1 MGWKKILTEESE
13 FKTEDV
19 LSIGWHT
26 IAINGEGIATARFL
40 LSDNRSAQ
48 QSSVI
53 TFYASHV
60 EGEGNQITLL
70 SSTNFLSTNTTQTAL
85 RIKES
90 GIGMGAVLQV
100 FISSETNKPI
110 VQLLGDNYKTSTP
123 GGTMINNGWNLTNFI
138 PDGPE
143 SPDITLISNN
153 EWDSFTQ
160 ATRLNLNV
168 NNLGLAT
175 TGNISGEAS
184 SIGTLTT
191 LELNDGSIIDNSEF
205 ITITAE
211 NAITNSSNSNVNFIF
226 NDIAGANTDGTFPS
240 LFNIATSGEE
250 GNINV
255 DYNIF
260 GKLGY
265 SPIITQM
272 KLYAGFGNSE
282 SDLYK
287 IKIFGS
293 NTPFTGGNL
302 GTLLYEDLDYVNG
315 VSASYPYIVN
325 FQNETPFKYYRTQY
339 ISNSNNNSFN
349 LISIYEIYY
358 SEGVETTIKDSTVT
372 TNNIVL
378 STNTAGTTSDD
389 IVVRDSSGN
398 LKTVSIDTISNLVD
412 ANSDDLPT
420 SAPGAGT
427 LVSEFSHLSTNTLHV
442 DVHENTNNTPHPIVF
457 SNLTDGFSTMLLDSN
472 VTINPHTDTIK
483 STNFEGNLIGTL
495 DSYNSEAFINETHTE
510 QKASNDLAPGWYT
523 VAIVPEGRA
532 TGRFALRDQ
541 QGSSRHQSTTFY
553 ASHIFGDDK
562 GTQLTVLTNNSF
574 SNIVYT
580 HIRIKEGATY
590 DGAALQVYVRDTNT
604 LNTDNLEETD
614 HSTRLSVFLLGDNYH
629 SKNSNGS
636 IHEWRLVNWI
646 PDTDNPGISISN
658 NSTTTWANF
667 TSKAEVNLE
676 GFWAG
681 MAVTP
686 GPISGSFIGN
696 GSGLENVCGKRVH
709 LSTTT
714 NNADYPIPFQFG
726 TTTAAGCMD
735 LAKDSANDFTYNPSL
750 NLLQVP
756 KITVDTIT
764 TKVLRYQEFSADWQ
778 TSTEKRNLPL
788 GNSTVSE
795 TASTQYYSRYIFT
808 DDVAVNDVKIEMR
821 MERSMNFK
829 LEVLHHPLGGTL
841 SSGFNQFNSNGFV
854 YNNNNVFE
862 HVLDNGPG
870 GGFNKG
876 DFLYIAIDPIDTGAS
891 NSPGE
896 VNGHLIICY
905 DNKQILTAGV
915 NTPPTIPST
924 AF

>member
-13 FKTEDV
+13 FKALDV

-40 LSDNRSAQ
+40 LSDNRSTQ

-70 SSTNFLSTNTTQTAL
+70 SSTNFSSTNITQTAL

-110 VQLLGDNYKTSTP
+110 VQLLGDNYKNSTP
-123 GGTMINNGWNLTNFI
+123 GGANINNGWKLTNFI
-138 PDGPE
+138 PDGLE

-168 NNLGLAT
+168 DNLGLAT

-211 NAITNSSNSNVNFIF
+211 NAITNFNNSNVNLIF
-226 NDIAGANTDGTFPS
+226 NDIVGTNTDGSFPS
-240 LFNIATSGEE
+240 LFSIANSGEE

-272 KLYAGFGNSE
+272 KLYAGFGNFE

-315 VSASYPYIVN
+315 VGVDYPYIVN

-339 ISNSNNNSFN
+339 ISNSNNNSTF

-378 STNTAGTTSDD
+378 SMNTAGTTSDD

-412 ANSDDLPT
+412 ADSDNLPT
-420 SAPGAGT
+420 SAPSAGT

-442 DVHENTNNTPHPIVF
+442 DVHENANNTPYPIVF
-457 SNLTDGFSTMLLDSN
+457 SNLTDGFSTILLDSN

-495 DSYNSEAFINETHTE
+495 DSYNSEAFINETHTK
-510 QKASNDLAPGWYT
+510 QQAPNDLAPGWYT
-523 VAIVPEGRA
+523 VAIVPVGRA

-541 QGSSRHQSTTFY
+541 QGSARHQSTTFY
-553 ASHIFGDDK
+553 ASHIYGDDK
-562 GTQLTVLTNNSF
+562 GTQLTVLNNNSY

-580 HIRIKEGATY
+580 HIRIKEGHIY
-590 DGAALQVYVRDTNT
+590 DGAALQVYVRDTDT
-604 LNTDNLEETD
+604 LNSDNLEETN
-614 HSTRLSVFLLGDNYH
+614 HSTRLSVFLLGDNYLEE
-629 SKNSNGS
+629 SSNS
-636 IHEWRLVNWI
+636 HKWRLVNWI
-646 PDTDNPGISISN
+646 PDTDNPGVSISTS
-658 NSTTTWANF
+658 STTTWANF

-676 GFWAG
+676 DFWAG

-696 GSGLENVCGKRVH
+696 GSGLENVCGKRVY

-714 NNADYPIPFQFG
+714 NGADYPIPFQFG

-750 NLLQVP
+750 NILKVP
-756 KITVDTIT
+756 KITVDTIN
-764 TKVLRYQEFSADWQ
+764 TKVLRYQEFSADWH
-778 TSTEKRNLPL
+778 TATTKKYLPL
-788 GNSTVSE
+788 SNAYFNE
-795 TASTQYYSRYIFT
+795 TTSAGIYYSRYIFT
-808 DDVAVNDVKIEMR
+808 DDVAVSDVKIEMR

-829 LEVLHHPLGGTL
+829 LEVRHHPLGGIL

-854 YNNNNVFE
+854 YNNDTVFE
-862 HVLDNGPG
+862 HVLDNGPAN
-870 GGFNKG
+870 GFNKG
-876 DFLYIAIDPIDTGAS
+876 DFLYIAIDPIGSGES

-905 DNKQILTAGV
+905 DNKQTLTSGV
-915 NTPPTIPST
+915 NTAPTIPTIIS
-924 AF
+924 